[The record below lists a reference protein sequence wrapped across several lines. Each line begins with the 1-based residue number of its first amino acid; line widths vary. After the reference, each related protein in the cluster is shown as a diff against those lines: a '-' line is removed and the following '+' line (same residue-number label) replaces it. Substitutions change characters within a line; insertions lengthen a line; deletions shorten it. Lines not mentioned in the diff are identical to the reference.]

1 MDCKA
6 ANGPFA
12 AEMFVKL
19 VAPAFT
25 TPIAAEVLDFGVV
38 LGIQPGFK
46 LLVAI
51 EGLVLHSDKIYL

>member
-6 ANGPFA
+6 ANGPLA
-12 AEMFVKL
+12 AEMFIKL
-19 VAPAFT
+19 IAPVFA
-25 TPIAAEVLDFGVV
+25 TPIAAEALDFGVV

-51 EGLVLHSDKIYL
+51 EGLVLRSDKIYP